1 MNLLSIDVGIK
12 NLALCLLRL
21 NEDLTFEIKKW
32 DVINLCEDKVICSE
46 VTGSK
51 HCEKEAKY
59 CKNNINLCKTHTK
72 NKKFIVPPPNLCDK
86 SLSKSKLD
94 DLLVLCKEY
103 NIEVNEK
110 KVTKNLLLEKIHSM
124 LEEKYFENIKT
135 VRADDVDLIKI
146 GISMKNK
153 LDSLINANEIDTIII
168 ENQISPIANRMKT
181 LQGMISQYFIM
192 NDVYNIIFYSAS
204 NKLKQFTSTKNTTY
218 NERKQL
224 GVMYVNE
231 IFNNYPEIN
240 NWKEYFFKHKK
251 KDDLAD
257 SFLQGLSYFNQ
268 KNNLTVK
275 IDT

>member
-1 MNLLSIDVGIK
+1 LK
-12 NLALCLLRL
+12 L

-32 DVINLCEDKVICSE
+32 DVINLCEDKVICCHMIE
-46 VTGSK
+46 NK
-51 HCEKEAKY
+51 QCDKEARY
-59 CKNNINLCKTHTK
+59 CKNNIYLCKSHTK
-72 NKKFIVPPPNLCDK
+72 NKPFLIPPANLSEK

-94 DLLVLCKEY
+94 DLLTLCKEY

-110 KVTKNLLLEKIHSM
+110 KVTKNLLLEKINAM
-124 LEEKYFENIKT
+124 IEEKYFNNIKT

-153 LDSLINANEIDTIII
+153 LDNIINVNEIDTIII

-192 NDVYNIIFYSAS
+192 NNVYDIIFYSAS

-240 NWKEYFFKHKK
+240 SWKEYFFKHKK

-268 KNNLTVK
+268 KSNLTIK
-275 IDT
+275 LDNF